1 MSGGHAL
8 VTGGAKRVGRAICLE
23 LARSGFDVAV
33 HYRSSG
39 EGAEATAQAC
49 RDLGARAWTVRADL
63 AEPSQVLAMVE
74 AVKSRWDR
82 LELLVNNASLF
93 YATPFDQIDDA
104 DWARMMQVNLTAP
117 FVLCRELL
125 PLLRNGDPQ
134 ALSAPEGQHGVVV
147 HLCDIGAERPV
158 RGHTHYSVSKA
169 GLVMLMRSMA
179 VELAPAIRTVGVSP
193 GQVVWPPDYTE
204 EKRKR
209 LALRIPM
216 GRVGTAQDIATL
228 VRYVALEGHYLN
240 GIILPVD
247 GGLACRY

>member
-1 MSGGHAL
+1 
-8 VTGGAKRVGRAICLE
+8 
-23 LARSGFDVAV
+23 
-33 HYRSSG
+33 
-39 EGAEATAQAC
+39 
-49 RDLGARAWTVRADL
+49 
-63 AEPSQVLAMVE
+63 
-74 AVKSRWDR
+74 
-82 LELLVNNASLF
+82 
-93 YATPFDQIDDA
+93 
-104 DWARMMQVNLTAP
+104 
-117 FVLCRELL
+117 
-125 PLLRNGDPQ
+125 
-134 ALSAPEGQHGVVV
+134 
-147 HLCDIGAERPV
+147 
-158 RGHTHYSVSKA
+158 
-169 GLVMLMRSMA
+169 MLMRSMA